1 MSSAE
6 KTVSDGSRVLRAFAR
21 AFGRFEDFDRFTAA
35 LEGAL
40 TGAGGMGRIRLDLD
54 LADVADRER
63 FEGHVLAMPLL
74 DRGTSLGVMLAGDP
88 GERTRFGAADLHLMA
103 GLADF
108 VGATLAQA
116 RRAADAS
123 RLRELLRILLDQAP
137 VGIAAYDAER
147 RPLVENSLASGWL
160 GGALPPLPEAA
171 GGSASFH
178 FRAAGRLI
186 AGEAR
191 PLPGRGAGG
200 WVVVLH
206 DLSPEQGRL
215 LGGMERELYRALAE
229 ERPFGVALLEASSA
243 PGILARLPELRAALV
258 PGELAGPYDA
268 TRVALGL
275 GAAGPALRARLRGLR
290 SALGDPASVRLGY
303 AELRRD
309 GRSAEDLLKS
319 ALARDEAFETTLR
332 PALLVHGESTAVAD
346 SLALALG
353 RDFHLARSTTAAEAE
368 ERLAAEAFDGIV
380 TELDPWGDAKNA
392 TNIVAL
398 ARTRQPGLAAI
409 YTTIEPVPPRLDEP
423 GAVVISK
430 PFDVAAVRSR
440 LRAAW

>member
-35 LEGAL
+35 LENAL
-40 TGAGGMGRIRLDLD
+40 SGAGGVGRIRLDLD
-54 LADVADRER
+54 QAEAAEGER
-63 FEGHVLAMPLL
+63 FEAHVLAMPLL
-74 DRGTSLGVMLAGDP
+74 DRGKSLGVMLAGDP
-88 GERTRFGAADLHLMA
+88 AERRRFGAEDLHLLS

-116 RRAADAS
+116 RRAADAG
-123 RLRELLRILLDQAP
+123 RARELLRLLLDQAP

-147 RPLVENSLASGWL
+147 RPLVENSLAAGWL
-160 GGALPPLPEAA
+160 GGAMPPLPEAA

-178 FRAAGRLI
+178 FRAGGRLI

-191 PLPGRGAGG
+191 PLPGRGEGG

-215 LGGMERELYRALAE
+215 LDGLERELYRALAQ
-229 ERPFGVALLEASSA
+229 ERPFGIALLDTANA
-243 PGILARLPELRAALV
+243 PGMLSRLPQLRAALA

-275 GAAGPALRARLRGLR
+275 GASGPALRARLRGLR
-290 SALGDPASVRLGY
+290 AALGDPAAAQLGY
-303 AELRRD
+303 AELHRD

-319 ALARDEAFETTLR
+319 ALARHEAFETALR
-332 PALLVHGESTAVAD
+332 PALLVHGESVAVAD

-353 RDFHLARSTTAAEAE
+353 REFRLARSATTAEAE
-368 ERLAAEAFDGIV
+368 ARLAAEAFDGVV
-380 TELDPWGDAKNA
+380 TELDPWGDARGAKD
-392 TNIVAL
+392 IVAL
-398 ARTRQPGLAAI
+398 ARNRQPGLAAI
-409 YTTIEPVPPRLDEP
+409 YTTIEPVPPRLDDPE
-423 GAVVISK
+423 AVVISK
-430 PFDVAAVRSR
+430 PFDVAAVRRR